1 MVYSVLGHAAGKGAE
16 LLEGSLR
23 RPRAVPIIVLLVWA
37 CAVLPNLTLHS
48 FIWEE
53 GTNAEI
59 ARDVL
64 AHGHFLVPSVYG
76 IPWLEKP
83 SLLPWLIAGV
93 AAVTGQ
99 VNEWSARLPA
109 MISVL
114 LTALMVQGLT
124 RRYASLQAS
133 LFAALCFL
141 FAPLMLQKLA
151 IAEPD
156 TLITLLS
163 FAAFFVWWNGIAAGG
178 VSILRWIVCGLLLAA
193 LVMAKGPQ
201 PAGFFALG
209 TAAYLMVERRWRD
222 LPGWLLCMIVPLA
235 AAITWGVA
243 VYQTGVEAT
252 WLSYA
257 RLTMPPTLYGY
268 IASNSYSAVS
278 LILQMLPATLILPFV
293 VSARRQD
300 RTGLATAL
308 LLYSSVCLAALMVWP
323 GFNARYAMPIAPAL
337 AVLAGMGWDWLA
349 KSNYSLFRWIAGA
362 MLCALIAYRLVLVA
376 VIMPVFSDRFGASR
390 NDGMMLERAMDG
402 DPAPAYC
409 FGLSTNQ
416 LFYVR
421 KPLRCLDEAG
431 QKSLNPPAWLLIP
444 SSTVA
449 PFARLRPD
457 LEVRSV
463 VETGSGP
470 QLAAVRIDKKSGE
483 K

>member
-1 MVYSVLGHAAGKGAE
+1 
-16 LLEGSLR
+16 
-23 RPRAVPIIVLLVWA
+23 
-37 CAVLPNLTLHS
+37 
-48 FIWEE
+48 
-53 GTNAEI
+53 
-59 ARDVL
+59 
-64 AHGHFLVPSVYG
+64 
-76 IPWLEKP
+76 
-83 SLLPWLIAGV
+83 
-93 AAVTGQ
+93 
-99 VNEWSARLPA
+99 
-109 MISVL
+109 
-114 LTALMVQGLT
+114 
-124 RRYASLQAS
+124 
-133 LFAALCFL
+133 
-141 FAPLMLQKLA
+141 
-151 IAEPD
+151 
-156 TLITLLS
+156 
-163 FAAFFVWWNGIAAGG
+163 
-178 VSILRWIVCGLLLAA
+178 
-193 LVMAKGPQ
+193 
-201 PAGFFALG
+201 
-209 TAAYLMVERRWRD
+209 
-222 LPGWLLCMIVPLA
+222 MIVPLA
-235 AAITWGVA
+235 AAIAWGVA

-257 RLTMPPTLYGY
+257 RLTTPPTLHGY

-293 VSARRQD
+293 VSARRQEP
-300 RTGLATAL
+300 TGLATAL
-308 LLYSSVCLAALMVWP
+308 LLYSSVCLAALVVWP

-349 KSNYSLFRWIAGA
+349 KSNYFLFRRIAST
-362 MLCALIAYRLVLVA
+362 MLCALIAYRLFLVA

-421 KPLRCLDEAG
+421 RPLRCLDEAG

-444 SSTVA
+444 SPTVA

>member
-1 MVYSVLGHAAGKGAE
+1 MAG
-16 LLEGSLR
+16 
-23 RPRAVPIIVLLVWA
+23 P
-37 CAVLPNLTLHS
+37 
-48 FIWEE
+48 
-53 GTNAEI
+53 
-59 ARDVL
+59 
-64 AHGHFLVPSVYG
+64 
-76 IPWLEKP
+76 
-83 SLLPWLIAGV
+83 
-93 AAVTGQ
+93 
-99 VNEWSARLPA
+99 ARL
-109 MISVL
+109 
-114 LTALMVQGLT
+114 
-124 RRYASLQAS
+124 
-133 LFAALCFL
+133 
-141 FAPLMLQKLA
+141 APVH
-151 IAEPD
+151 D
-156 TLITLLS
+156 
-163 FAAFFVWWNGIAAGG
+163 
-178 VSILRWIVCGLLLAA
+178 R
-193 LVMAKGPQ
+193 
-201 PAGFFALG
+201 
-209 TAAYLMVERRWRD
+209 
-222 LPGWLLCMIVPLA
+222 PLA
-235 AAITWGVA
+235 AAIAWGVA

-257 RLTMPPTLYGY
+257 RLTTPPTLHGY

-293 VSARRQD
+293 VSARRQEP
-300 RTGLATAL
+300 TGLATAL

-323 GFNARYAMPIAPAL
+323 GFNPRYAMPIAPAL
-337 AVLAGMGWDWLA
+337 AVLAGWGWDWLA
-349 KSNYSLFRWIAGA
+349 KSNYFLFRWIAGT

-409 FGLSTNQ
+409 FGLNTNQ

-421 KPLRCLDEAG
+421 RPSRCLDETG